1 MRKFARYA
9 AHSKDNGADCADS
22 PSTVATEDQTGNM
35 ILSKQKKAKILDQK
49 ISTVLYLLR
58 TIITNSRLYSI
69 DNEKVREMISK
80 AFNSLN
86 EILRSTRELTLL
98 IIDND
103 LIINNRAIRPEE
115 AEHFTLFVTILKQK
129 EIGHVTFKKGITP
142 RELVQFLSDLSSPL
156 SQSVYN
162 GPGIS
167 CGKLGFKEDLR
178 DTISSSTSP
187 TTMAS
192 QDQVTTRDQE
202 LMAKLKSLSQ
212 EQLILAQELY
222 FSVKQKKEYNLHGVR
237 DAMSSFVTLFSQN
250 LNPLAMLTTLKS
262 GDEYTFTHVINVCI
276 LTLAQ
281 AESLGFKGQHL
292 YDIGITAALHDIGKV
307 FIPDE
312 ILNKPAK
319 LDPEEREIIE
329 THCMKGAGYILNLS
343 NVPKLAVLAALE
355 HHIRFDG
362 SGYPNIGRNWK
373 THIISQMISIADTY
387 DAMRSCRP
395 YHDPSPEKKIIDV
408 LIKEKGST
416 FNPLLVDNFLT
427 ILGRNRSKPF

>member
-1 MRKFARYA
+1 MTVSRHKQ
-9 AHSKDNGADCADS
+9 AD
-22 PSTVATEDQTGNM
+22 
-35 ILSKQKKAKILDQK
+35 ILQRR
-49 ISTVLYLLR
+49 ISTLLYLLR
-58 TIITNSRLYSI
+58 IIITNTRLYSI
-69 DNEKVREMISK
+69 RHEKVREMVSK
-80 AFNSLN
+80 AFSHLS
-86 EILRSTRELTLL
+86 EILRITNTLTLL

-103 LIINNRAIRPEE
+103 LVINNRAIRPEE
-115 AEHFTLFVTILKQK
+115 AEHFALFLTILKQK
-129 EIGHVTFKKGITP
+129 EIGHITFKRGITP
-142 RELVQFLSDLSSPL
+142 KELVQFLSDLSSPL
-156 SQSVYN
+156 KKTVYN

-167 CGKLGFKEDLR
+167 CGKLGLKEDPR
-178 DTISSSTSP
+178 DNGFLSVPPSA
-187 TTMAS
+187 MANR
-192 QDQVTTRDQE
+192 DGTKERDQE
-202 LMAKLKSLSQ
+202 LIAKLQSLSR
-212 EQLILAQELY
+212 EQMTLAKELY
-222 FSVKQKKEYNLHGVR
+222 FSIKQKKEYNMHGVQ

-250 LNPLAMLTTLKS
+250 LNPLSMLTTLKS

-319 LDPEEREIIE
+319 LDQEEREIIE
-329 THCMKGAGYILNLS
+329 THSMKGAGYILNLY

-373 THIISQMISIADTY
+373 THIISQMISIADTF

-395 YHDPSPEKKIIDV
+395 YHAPAPEKKIIEV
-408 LIKEKGST
+408 LIKEKGSS

-427 ILGRNRSKPF
+427 ILARNRTQSV